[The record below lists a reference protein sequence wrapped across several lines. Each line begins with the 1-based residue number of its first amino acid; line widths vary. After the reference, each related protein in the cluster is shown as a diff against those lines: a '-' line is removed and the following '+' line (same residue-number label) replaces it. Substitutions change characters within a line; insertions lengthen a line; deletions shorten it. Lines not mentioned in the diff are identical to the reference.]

1 MYISVLRNF
10 QWFMYEVKLFDFIL
24 HCSVLRSHGH
34 SCDRDRFQEIV
45 GGLAWWS
52 A

>member
-1 MYISVLRNF
+1 MLCGILR
-10 QWFMYEVKLFDFIL
+10 FMYKVKLFDFIL
-24 HCSVLRSHGH
+24 RYSVLRSHGH